1 LPALEGGLGAPIRH
15 PLNWKDKAFVDSESL
30 DAEMRRVFDVCH
42 SCRRCFNLCDS
53 FPRLFDLIDESESG
67 ELDSVDSSSF
77 SKVEESCTLCDLCFL
92 SKCPYV
98 PPHEFN
104 IDFPHLILRYRYV
117 EKIKKSGLSIIN
129 RIILNTDLTGKIGS
143 YYAPFI
149 NWIFSKKNILTR
161 KIIEFFT
168 GIHRNARLPK
178 FNFRPFEKI
187 KKKTIYKQQN
197 IDLSNSRKVVIYTT
211 CYVNYNLPDVALA
224 ALKVLNKNNVY
235 VEFIYPECCGMPK
248 LEAGDL
254 QSVTEKAKR
263 ISKKLVSW
271 IDKGYEILTLT
282 PSCGLMFKSEWKL
295 LDPENENILKVAN
308 ATKDICEYVVE
319 LTKDESF
326 ITGSQNLEKNIALH
340 IACHTKA
347 QNIGIKSAE
356 MLKAVPN
363 IKINIIDKCSGHG
376 GSFGVKKDTYPLAK
390 KYGKMAAR
398 KISISDDTIIASEC
412 PLAAQHLSETNAEI
426 NSNKNYTKTY
436 HPIEILAESYTDE

>member
-1 LPALEGGLGAPIRH
+1 MPASEGGLGAPIRH

-129 RIILNTDLTGKIGS
+129 RIILNTDLTGKVGS
-143 YYAPFI
+143 YLSPLL
-149 NWIFSKKNILTR
+149 NWTFSKKNILTR

-168 GIHRNARLPK
+168 GIHKNARLPK
-178 FNFRPFEKI
+178 FNFKSFEKI

-197 IDLSNSRKVVIYTT
+197 IDLSNNRKVVIYTT

-254 QSVTEKAKR
+254 LSVTEKAKR
-263 ISKKLVSW
+263 ISEKLVPW

-295 LDPENENILKVAN
+295 LDPENENILKVAD

-319 LTKDESF
+319 LTKHESF
-326 ITGSQNLEKNIALH
+326 IAGSQNLEKNIALH

-356 MLKAVPN
+356 MLKTVPN
-363 IKINIIDKCSGHG
+363 IKINLIDKCSGHG

-398 KISISDDTIIASEC
+398 KIPTSDDTIIASEC
-412 PLAAQHLSETNAEI
+412 PLAAQHLSEANAEI
-426 NSNKNYTKTY
+426 NSNKNYIKTY
-436 HPIEILAESYTDE
+436 HPIEILAESYKDE